1 MESPLGCA
9 IFICL
14 TMALSFAGLVVVRR
28 YVNVEWLKRQNEVAS
43 FFFLMIGTLYAVLI
57 AFAVYVVWSEFQDA
71 GTNLQHEANEV
82 GDLSHMATAMPE
94 PLRGQIHAALM
105 EYMHAVLD
113 DEFPAMNEDRD
124 SPRTWKAMENLWNVY
139 ANAQPSTI
147 KEQVIYAESMQGL
160 NSLAN
165 DRRTRLF
172 TSRGSVPLMLWY
184 LLLVGGILLI
194 VFTFFFGHDSLLL
207 QGAMTASLAGVLAF
221 SIFLIFAYDS
231 PFSGSS
237 RVSPLP
243 YELELSHVAARH

>member
-1 MESPLGCA
+1 MV
-9 IFICL
+9 I
-14 TMALSFAGLVVVRR
+14 SFAGLFVVRR
-28 YVNVEWLKRQNEVAS
+28 YANVEWLKRQNEVAS

-82 GDLSHMATAMPE
+82 GDLSHMAKAMPE
-94 PLRGQIHAALM
+94 PLRSQIHVALM
-105 EYMHAVLD
+105 DYVHSVLD

-124 SPRTWKAMENLWNVY
+124 SPRTWKAMENLWDVY
-139 ANAQPSTI
+139 AGAQPANI
-147 KEQVIYAESMQGL
+147 KEQVVYAESLRHL

-165 DRRTRLF
+165 YRRTRLF
-172 TSRGSVPLMLWY
+172 TSRGSVPTMLWY
-184 LLLVGGILLI
+184 LLLVGGVLLV

-207 QGAMTASLAGVLAF
+207 QGAMTAALAGVLAF

-237 RVSPLP
+237 HVSPVP
-243 YELELSHVAARH
+243 YQLELNHVSARN